1 MRDNDLFQ
9 LALGITSPWFV
20 ASSAFDAAKRRLD
33 IGVDFKAGSRFA
45 CPDCNADG
53 CPVHDTIAKTWR
65 HLDFF
70 QHQAFLTARVPRITC
85 GACGVRQVGVPW
97 ARKGS
102 GFTLLFEA
110 LAMALVTHMPV
121 AAAARLIGEHDT
133 RIWRIVFHYVEAA
146 VARMDLGALRRVCI
160 DETAAMT
167 TSRCSSTSTAAAS
180 STSPTGAKPRP
191 LPSSPI
197 MSMRT
202 TVTRR
207 ASNKSAST

>member
-20 ASSAFDAAKRRLD
+20 ASSVFDGGKKRLD

-53 CPVHDTIAKTWR
+53 CPVHDTTKKTWR

-85 GACGVRQVGVPW
+85 TTCGVKQINVPW

-102 GFTLLFEA
+102 VGLPPQKWRAFSDKCLESEEPAWARQRATR
-110 LAMALVTHMPV
+110 
-121 AAAARLIGEHDT
+121 AARSMMRSG
-133 RIWRIVFHYVEAA
+133 
-146 VARMDLGALRRVCI
+146 G
-160 DETAAMT
+160 
-167 TSRCSSTSTAAAS
+167 
-180 STSPTGAKPRP
+180 RP
-191 LPSSPI
+191 FGF
-197 MSMRT
+197 
-202 TVTRR
+202 
-207 ASNKSAST
+207 